1 MSDITPSYRLKIAG
15 GGGATALQLAVNSNK
30 KLALDGNELPN
41 GSDLDTLKQYVNNT
55 ITNFS
60 NNLYPTG
67 SIYITID
74 KSFNPNN
81 NPIFGTGWVKLPDG
95 YFLSTASNPLINNT
109 QSLPNIKG
117 ALVVDDQVAS
127 KSNKSFDSAFSF
139 LEQSISYE
147 AKSDLNNNNGGT
159 MVFDASKWCNVY
171 QDTINVKPKS
181 LDVVVWRKGGNISQN
196 NVSYTM
202 KTEYVKQ
209 KLLLKSGSLPCGA
222 FVDVML
228 RLIGPYS
235 TVYLAKPVTVTFKPD
250 NKKRTFP
257 AGDYIKTTISCGTSA
272 VLFGKDS
279 YHTKLSDGEYALS
292 APSDVRVIK
301 FGDSYGYSIV
311 FDDIYIRG

>member
-1 MSDITPSYRLKIAG
+1 MSDITPSYQLKIA

-95 YFLSTASNPLINNT
+95 YFLSTASNPLINNI

-117 ALVVDDQVAS
+117 ALVVDSRAAS
-127 KSNKSFDSAFSF
+127 ESNKSFTSAFSF
-139 LEQSISYE
+139 LEQNSPYNDAS
-147 AKSDLNNNNGGT
+147 AMLNNKNNDGGV

-171 QDTINVKPKS
+171 QDTVKVKPKS

-196 NVSYTM
+196 YLSYSM
-202 KTEYVKQ
+202 KTRYIKQ
-209 KLLLKSGSLPCGA
+209 GLLLKGGKMSCGA
-222 FVDVML
+222 FVDTMKQ
-228 RLIGPYS
+228 LIGDYS
-235 TVYLAKPVTVTFKPD
+235 TVYLAEPVTLKID
-250 NKKRTFP
+250 KKQRFFP
-257 AGDYIKTTISCGTSA
+257 AGDYIKTTVSCGISA

-279 YHTKLSDGEYALS
+279 YHTKSGDDYILST
-292 APSDVRVIK
+292 PSDVRVVRY
-301 FGDSYGYSIV
+301 GDSYSYSIT
-311 FDDIYIRG
+311 FDDIYIRN

>member
-1 MSDITPSYRLKIAG
+1 MSDITPSYQLKIA

-127 KSNKSFDSAFSF
+127 ESNKLFDSAFSF
-139 LEQSISYE
+139 LEQNSPYD
-147 AKSDLNNNNGGT
+147 AKSDLDNNGGGA

-196 NVSYTM
+196 NASYTM
-202 KTEYVKQ
+202 KTGYVNQ
-209 KLLLKSGSLPCGA
+209 RLLKKGGRLSCGT
-222 FVDVML
+222 FVDTMKQ
-228 RLIGPYS
+228 LIGNYS
-235 TVYLAKPVTVTFKPD
+235 TVYLAKPVTFRFD

-257 AGDYIKTTISCGTSA
+257 AGDYIKTTESCGISA
-272 VLFGKDS
+272 VLLGKDS
-279 YHTKLSDGEYALS
+279 YHTKSEDGYILSM
-292 APSDVRVIK
+292 PSDVRVVRC
-301 FGDSYGYSIV
+301 GDSYSYSII
-311 FDDIYIRG
+311 FDDIYIRN

>member
-1 MSDITPSYRLKIAG
+1 M
-15 GGGATALQLAVNSNK
+15 
-30 KLALDGNELPN
+30 PN
-41 GSDLDTLKQYVNNT
+41 GSDLDTLKEYVNNS

-117 ALVVDDQVAS
+117 AMVADNQVIS
-127 KSNKSFDSAFSF
+127 ESNSLFDSAFSF
-139 LEQSISYE
+139 TSNSTTYNC
-147 AKSDLNNNNGGT
+147 KSDLNSFGGS
-159 MVFDASKWCNVY
+159 MIFDASRWCSVY

-196 NVSYTM
+196 VASYTM
-202 KTEYVKQ
+202 KTDFNKYNLVFGSGTKSCYDFIQMVHDKIGNYSIRYLQ
-209 KLLLKSGSLPCGA
+209 KPA
-222 FVDVML
+222 
-228 RLIGPYS
+228 
-235 TVYLAKPVTVTFKPD
+235 TFNFD
-250 NKKRTFP
+250 GRTTTFP
-257 AGDYIKTTISCGTSA
+257 AGDYIKTTISCGVKA

-279 YHTKLSDGEYALS
+279 YHVKTDDVWILNLPNRYIVADYSSDKSSSKTNFINYT
-292 APSDVRVIK
+292 
-301 FGDSYGYSIV
+301 
-311 FDDIYIRG
+311 DIYLKD